1 MNKLEM
7 YLHTFL
13 GRTIIKSFY
22 KKYVD
27 SLDLSNSKK
36 ILEFGCGAGCIT
48 NYLIKKMDS
57 NTSLSCLDIDKH
69 AIKYL
74 KNKFGYMENVKFYD
88 EDIMKID
95 FKKDR
100 FDTIIIHYM
109 FHDVDSKERS
119 SILDK
124 FNSILSDKGKIYI
137 REPIK
142 IGHGIPSGEIIR
154 LFNRSGFVEKNS
166 HMEKGFVGGEMF
178 SALYEKI

>member
-1 MNKLEM
+1 M
-7 YLHTFL
+7 YAHTFL
-13 GRTIIKSFY
+13 GRTVIKSFY

-27 SLDLSNSKK
+27 TLDLSTSEK

-48 NYLIKKMDS
+48 NYLVKNMNS
-57 NTSLSCLDIDKH
+57 SAALSCLDIDKH
-69 AIKYL
+69 AIKFL
-74 KNKFGYMENVKFYD
+74 KNKFGYIGNVNFYD

-95 FKKDR
+95 FKKGS

-109 FHDVDSKERS
+109 FHDIDSKERL

-124 FNSILSDKGKIYI
+124 FNSILSEKGKIYI

-142 IGHGIPSGEIIR
+142 ISHGIPSKEISR
-154 LFNRSGFVEKNS
+154 LFNKSGFVEKNS
-166 HMEKGFVGGEMF
+166 HMEKGFIGGEMF